1 MSDKNKT
8 INTSIAD
15 VKKKNT
21 QNSELETQCLFGEQ
35 ITVLQTEKN
44 WSFCKLKLDGYLGWI
59 KNKSFGDY
67 FKTDHIISNPQT
79 FIYKE
84 PYYNSGIIF
93 KLFMNSKIKILKVMG
108 NWVKIYINKNKI
120 GYVPK
125 NHIRKKNEIKKNL
138 LETLLMFKNTPYLW
152 GGKSIEG
159 IDCSGL
165 VQICL
170 ETKNL
175 LIPRNSSDQSIY
187 KCNYLLDSQII
198 EKECLI
204 FWKGHVAIAIS
215 NDTII
220 HSNSYHMSVTIE
232 KVDSAIR
239 RISKTDG
246 SIICIK
252 KLIY

>member
-1 MSDKNKT
+1 
-8 INTSIAD
+8 
-15 VKKKNT
+15 
-21 QNSELETQCLFGEQ
+21 
-35 ITVLQTEKN
+35 
-44 WSFCKLKLDGYLGWI
+44 
-59 KNKSFGDY
+59 
-67 FKTDHIISNPQT
+67 
-79 FIYKE
+79 
-84 PYYNSGIIF
+84 
-93 KLFMNSKIKILKVMG
+93 
-108 NWVKIYINKNKI
+108 
-120 GYVPK
+120 
-125 NHIRKKNEIKKNL
+125 
-138 LETLLMFKNTPYLW
+138 MFKNTPYLW

-232 KVDSAIR
+232 KEVDSAIR

>member
-1 MSDKNKT
+1 MAKKDFSTDQFISLKKVLLLWKKKYPKAKIVGHKDFYHIKKTCPNFDVALWCKKREFNLSDKNKT

-125 NHIRKKNEIKKNL
+125 NHIRKKNEIKK
-138 LETLLMFKNTPYLW
+138 K
-152 GGKSIEG
+152 
-159 IDCSGL
+159 
-165 VQICL
+165 
-170 ETKNL
+170 
-175 LIPRNSSDQSIY
+175 IY
-187 KCNYLLDSQII
+187 
-198 EKECLI
+198 
-204 FWKGHVAIAIS
+204 
-215 NDTII
+215 
-220 HSNSYHMSVTIE
+220 
-232 KVDSAIR
+232 
-239 RISKTDG
+239 
-246 SIICIK
+246 
-252 KLIY
+252 